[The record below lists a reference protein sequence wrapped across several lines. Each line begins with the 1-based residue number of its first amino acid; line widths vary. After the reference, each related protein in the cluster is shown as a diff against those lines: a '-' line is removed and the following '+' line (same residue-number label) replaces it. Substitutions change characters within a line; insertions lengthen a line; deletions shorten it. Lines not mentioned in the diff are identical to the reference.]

1 MEGATAEGTERED
14 CREKPL
20 RFGFFQEATWSR
32 GDAPSAPSAAGP
44 SVATRGQCRPRCQVG
59 ASEPC
64 SPAQLGSLR
73 GTQETK
79 FGGFV
84 LFCFCIICDCFNS
97 IFRGF
102 FFLIRIL
109 RKSKGSHIKLL
120 PAEPYQACVS
130 SFGRSSNSVPEQLR
144 GRVQQNLGREM
155 VRKVQRSPGR
165 SGSRSSDLRPPFLT
179 SRVI

>member
-44 SVATRGQCRPRCQVG
+44 SMATRGQCRPRCQVG
-59 ASEPC
+59 ASAH
-64 SPAQLGSLR
+64 SAGRRKRSLV
-73 GTQETK
+73 
-79 FGGFV
+79 FCFV
-84 LFCFCIICDCFNS
+84 LFCFVFVSSVIALTRF
-97 IFRGF
+97 FGFF

-130 SFGRSSNSVPEQLR
+130 SFGRSSNSVPEQL
-144 GRVQQNLGREM
+144 
-155 VRKVQRSPGR
+155 
-165 SGSRSSDLRPPFLT
+165 
-179 SRVI
+179 